1 MKSKT
6 PESVRA
12 AIARYDS
19 ANTRKVTLKLNLKT
33 DADIV
38 ERLDRE
44 PNKQGY
50 IKTCIRERIKKE
62 TP

>member
-12 AIARYDS
+12 AIARYD
-19 ANTRKVTLKLNLKT
+19 AVNTRKVTLKLNLKT
-33 DADIV
+33 DTDIV
-38 ERLDRE
+38 EQLDRE

-50 IKTCIRERIKKE
+50 IKTCIREHIKKE